1 MTMTNPTIEIDIAEI
16 LTEIKTDQKKLLEEV
31 NGLKLGQAKIE
42 GKIEAIDKKLSGQI
56 ESVDEKLSGQIK
68 AVDEKLSGQIKAVDE
83 KLSGQIK
90 AVDEK
95 LSGQIKGLDTKVDQL
110 EKRIGNQEFTNRGV
124 LVGLILVILGG
135 AAKLFGWMPNP

>member
-1 MTMTNPTIEIDIAEI
+1 MAQNMANPTIEIDIAEI

-68 AVDEKLSGQIKAVDE
+68 AVDEKLSGQIK
-83 KLSGQIK
+83 
-90 AVDEK
+90 
-95 LSGQIKGLDTKVDQL
+95 GLDTKVDQL

-124 LVGLILVILGG
+124 LVGLILVL
-135 AAKLFGWMPNP
+135 

>member
-68 AVDEKLSGQIKAVDE
+68 
-83 KLSGQIK
+83 
-90 AVDEK
+90 
-95 LSGQIKGLDTKVDQL
+95 GLDTKVDQL